1 MQRDIREP
9 SEVLEI
15 FYIVNCVVVP
25 HVCLN
30 TNAQGA
36 DALHLVLFLSFF
48 FLTAFTVLNASLRP
62 LHYLLQPGLPLPTP
76 LNLLH

>member
-36 DALHLVLFLSFF
+36 HALHLVLFLLLFF
-48 FLTAFTVLNASLRP
+48 FLLRLLSLMP
-62 LHYLLQPGLPLPTP
+62 HCGHFIICCNQVYLS
-76 LNLLH
+76 LLH